1 MIARKRQQAN
11 ARYLGTK
18 ELCEYLCVGQTMARN
33 IGAQAGARVKI
44 GRRVVFDVAAIDRYM
59 ATLHE

>member
-1 MIARKRQQAN
+1 MRARERKFEN
-11 ARYLGTK
+11 ARYLGTE

-59 ATLHE
+59 ESLHE